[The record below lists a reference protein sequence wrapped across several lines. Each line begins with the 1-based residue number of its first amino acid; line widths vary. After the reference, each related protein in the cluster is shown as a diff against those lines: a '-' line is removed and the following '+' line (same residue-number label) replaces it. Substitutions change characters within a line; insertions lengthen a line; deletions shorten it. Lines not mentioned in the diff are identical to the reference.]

1 MDTGGSSW
9 SGVVNWMT
17 SSYISTSGT
26 LLRVL
31 IVKEECRAAIIAV
44 AANAMSRVGGSV
56 SNALARWQGGQIWE
70 WDIAKI
76 ANGGRRQCGG
86 ETNAV
91 KVLAYSKCRL

>member
-56 SNALARWQGGQIWE
+56 SRKRCALA
-70 WDIAKI
+70 
-76 ANGGRRQCGG
+76 GRSNTRVECRKKLQTGDGVSAEVRQ
-86 ETNAV
+86 T
-91 KVLAYSKCRL
+91 L